1 MLDLEDDGAGIQRE
15 HRMPAGDRGLQHRGL
30 FPQHGAGNDG
40 AFVIEIE
47 HHEAPLQRGEQ
58 LPGLQVAMGADI
70 GTRLHGDGQAL
81 DGVGQLLMQVV
92 VHAQAR
98 GVGGLVGEAG
108 KAGNIQF
115 FHM

>member
-1 MLDLEDDGAGIQRE
+1 
-15 HRMPAGDRGLQHRGL
+15 
-30 FPQHGAGNDG
+30 
-40 AFVIEIE
+40 
-47 HHEAPLQRGEQ
+47 
-58 LPGLQVAMGADI
+58 MGADI
-70 GTRLHGDGQAL
+70 GARLHGDGQAL

-115 FHM
+115 FICDSMVRRRQGRAQSSMPGGLSGKGRAVSKCKREPL

>member
-1 MLDLEDDGAGIQRE
+1 
-15 HRMPAGDRGLQHRGL
+15 
-30 FPQHGAGNDG
+30 
-40 AFVIEIE
+40 
-47 HHEAPLQRGEQ
+47 
-58 LPGLQVAMGADI
+58 VAMGADI
-70 GTRLHGDGQAL
+70 GARLHGDGQAL

-115 FHM
+115 FHMRFHGETKAGPSAE